1 MAFVKLLH
9 FFVTRIDRGLQ
20 PFNKNWARFLG
31 HMLVGRGE
39 GILVKLR
46 LVVRIGFYLQL
57 GC

>member
-1 MAFVKLLH
+1 
-9 FFVTRIDRGLQ
+9 VTRIDRGLQ

-57 GC
+57 DC